1 MRWERAQR
9 VVERSLAGLTRA
21 FAARGVTPESVR
33 VAALVVSV
41 AAGIV
46 LAVGGVVR
54 DPLLWV
60 VVPSLGLVRLGLH
73 VLETRLVDFRPSDRR
88 PKERADGEG

>member
-1 MRWERAQR
+1 MERLI
-9 VVERSLAGLTRA
+9 VGLARRL
-21 FAARGVTPESVR
+21 AAHGVTPGSVR
-33 VAALVVSV
+33 LAALVVSV
-41 AAGIV
+41 VAGIV

-54 DPLLWV
+54 DPLLWL

-88 PKERADGEG
+88 PKERADGQG